1 MRGRNFYAGRAWYRE
16 GAVAPM
22 RRAERRDRAALLQLS
37 SMCSSAVMVS
47 RSVKSNLSGVT
58 VMYP

>member
-1 MRGRNFYAGRAWYRE
+1 MWGRAWYRE